1 MSEATEPLPGSAKPL
16 PDVDDPLTA
25 PFWAA
30 ARESRL
36 VLPRCTHCSYLQWP
50 PEPVC
55 PECRHTGRA
64 WHEFPARGRLWSFA
78 VYHRALDPAFA
89 ADVPYA
95 VGLIELDAGR
105 KMYGTM
111 VGDPDA
117 LRVGRRVRAV
127 FDPVNE
133 DVTFVRWEVDDPE
146 PAT

>member
-1 MSEATEPLPGSAKPL
+1 MSEATEPLPGNAKPL

-30 ARESRL
+30 AREARL

-64 WHEFPARGRLWSFA
+64 WHEFPARGGCGASPSTTGRSTPPSPLTSPTRSA
-78 VYHRALDPAFA
+78 SSSSTPPEDVRDDGGRPGRAA
-89 ADVPYA
+89 
-95 VGLIELDAGR
+95 R
-105 KMYGTM
+105 
-111 VGDPDA
+111 
-117 LRVGRRVRAV
+117 RRRVRAV